1 MSDLTTFEKMNE
13 FEEQKQTIIDLKS
26 RVEEAELKFVEG
38 EKLRKKLHNTILVW
52 SPLTLTSATSFFPSP
67 DHSFVSFSYCRN

>member
-38 EKLRKKLHNTILVW
+38 EKLRKKLHNTILV
-52 SPLTLTSATSFFPSP
+52 T
-67 DHSFVSFSYCRN
+67 

>member
-38 EKLRKKLHNTILVW
+38 EKLRKKLHNTIQVKN
-52 SPLTLTSATSFFPSP
+52 FVHFPC
-67 DHSFVSFSYCRN
+67 V